1 MQQGK
6 TLCNDKPPLCTPLS
20 LSLTTALLMSR
31 RRDDFGDYAIEDVLT
46 RFDDAVS
53 RQNELLQLLYELVKV
68 ANFLYHL
75 GDE

>member
-1 MQQGK
+1 
-6 TLCNDKPPLCTPLS
+6 
-20 LSLTTALLMSR
+20 MSR